1 MRYFRKKQKSL
12 SVRLK
17 IILIFIILLIG
28 VSYLDSSLRP
38 ILTSAARLQ
47 GINKLQSS
55 LYNSIR
61 KELENLE
68 ETKFIKISKTE
79 SGGITSVETDM
90 IVLNNLVSELSSK
103 GIESLKNLDNTYI
116 SIPSGI
122 LSGISFLSGVGFP
135 LKFRI
140 LTGNHLKANVSS
152 DFSSAGINQTIHRIV
167 LNFSASLTVFLHGK
181 TITEEVPIDIILAET
196 IIVGETPESFSDI
209 NLLSSLYEKTNSH
222 NAEK

>member
-1 MRYFRKKQKSL
+1 
-12 SVRLK
+12 
-17 IILIFIILLIG
+17 
-28 VSYLDSSLRP
+28 
-38 ILTSAARLQ
+38 
-47 GINKLQSS
+47 
-55 LYNSIR
+55 
-61 KELENLE
+61 
-68 ETKFIKISKTE
+68 
-79 SGGITSVETDM
+79 
-90 IVLNNLVSELSSK
+90 LVSRLSAK
-103 GIESLKNLDNTYI
+103 GIETLKSLDNTYI
-116 SIPSGI
+116 SVPSGI

-140 LTGNHLKANVSS
+140 LTGSYLKANVSS

-167 LNFSASLTVFLHGK
+167 LNFSASLTVFLPGK